1 MQLMGKFTVMKEK
14 RQLRTKKGRRIG
26 RNIDVSSSSEAF
38 GGGLYNRLEE
48 NMCELCDIRWT

>member
-48 NMCELCDIRWT
+48 NMCELCDIR